1 MTIRKLDQVEC
12 LIECFN
18 EAKKICA
25 DTGKS
30 YLEQVSFHTA
40 MLSQCREEVLALF
53 QKKKPDT
60 KDSTPYS
67 VKIFSDKECKKL
79 GQHSSQK
86 KCGGSPSPTP
96 DPSLA
101 PSGALAGAKKSAEAL
116 GKKKVAEAIDPLPD
130 AVQLGLG
137 VGLQMFEQQD
147 CQDENCE
154 VPERFQKIID
164 PEN

>member
-25 DTGKS
+25 ETGKS
-30 YLEQVSFHTA
+30 YLEQVTFHTA
-40 MLSQCREEVLALF
+40 MLAQCRAEVLELF
-53 QKKKPDT
+53 QKKKPDA

-79 GQHSSQK
+79 GQYSSQK

-96 DPSLA
+96 DPALA
-101 PSGALAGAKKSAEAL
+101 PSGARVGAKKSAEAL
-116 GKKKVAEAIDPLPD
+116 GKKKVTEALDPLPD

-137 VGLQMFEQQD
+137 VGLQMLEQQD
-147 CQDENCE
+147 CTDENCE
-154 VPERFQKIID
+154 VPERFQKFI
-164 PEN
+164 EQER